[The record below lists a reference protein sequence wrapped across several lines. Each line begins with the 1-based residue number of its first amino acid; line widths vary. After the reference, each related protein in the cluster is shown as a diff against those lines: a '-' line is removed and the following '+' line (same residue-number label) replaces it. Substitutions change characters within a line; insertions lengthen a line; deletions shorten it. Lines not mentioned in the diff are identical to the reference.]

1 MNFKRE
7 VILSENIIEKENG
20 RMYYFIVVK
29 SYKKLFTYIHSWR
42 NPNISIFSLV
52 PTIISLVRIP
62 NTEYCNKY
70 YY

>member
-7 VILSENIIEKENG
+7 VILSENIIERENG
-20 RMYYFIVVK
+20 RLYYFIVVK
-29 SYKKLFTYIHSWR
+29 SYKKLFTYIHR

-70 YY
+70 YS

>member
-7 VILSENIIEKENG
+7 VILSENVIIERENG

-62 NTEYCNKY
+62 NTEYKY
-70 YY
+70 CS

>member
-7 VILSENIIEKENG
+7 VILSENIIERENG

-29 SYKKLFTYIHSWR
+29 SYKKLFTYVHR

-62 NTEYCNKY
+62 TTEYCNKY
-70 YY
+70 YS

>member
-7 VILSENIIEKENG
+7 VILSENVIERKNG

-29 SYKKLFTYIHSWR
+29 SYKKLFTYIHR

-62 NTEYCNKY
+62 NTEHCNKY
-70 YY
+70 CS